1 MTPVLSILVPTLY
14 SRSHFLVKLENNL
27 RAQIEDPSKV
37 EVLYV
42 IDNGE
47 ATTGQKRNILL
58 DKATGDYVCFI
69 DDDDL
74 YAPNAIPLFLDA
86 IEKHRPDV
94 VGFPLMMTTD
104 GANGEISTHSL
115 QYNHWWQ
122 ERDPIQPSKNRYYR
136 NPNHLNPVRRELALQ
151 VKFPDVVIGEDRD
164 YSMRLLPLLKTE
176 AFIDQICYFYLYR
189 RK

>member
-1 MTPVLSILVPTLY
+1 MNPVLSILVPTLY
-14 SRSHFLVKLENNL
+14 SRQHFLERL
-27 RAQIEDPSKV
+27 RANISAQVEDPSKV
-37 EVLYV
+37 ELTFL

-47 ATTGQKRNILL
+47 KTTGEKRNILL
-58 DKATGDYVCFI
+58 DNAKGDYICYI

-86 IEKHRPDV
+86 IEKHKPDV
-94 VGFPLMMTTD
+94 IGFPLMMTTD

-115 QYNHWWQ
+115 RYNHWWQ
-122 ERDPIQPSKNRYYR
+122 EQDPLQPHKNRYYR
-136 NPNHLNPVRRELALQ
+136 NPNHLNPVKRELALQ
-151 VKFPDVVIGEDRD
+151 TRFPNMVVGEDRD

-176 AFIDQICYFYLYR
+176 AFIDQVCYFYLYR